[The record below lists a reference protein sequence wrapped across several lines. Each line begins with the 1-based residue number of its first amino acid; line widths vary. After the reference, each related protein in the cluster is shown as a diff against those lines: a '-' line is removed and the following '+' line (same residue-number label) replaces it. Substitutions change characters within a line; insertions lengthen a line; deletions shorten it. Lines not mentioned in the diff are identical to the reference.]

1 MSEPELSRLELA
13 LMRFGTVG
21 ELMALIARGGRW
33 WLLLAVVLILIGGG
47 VLMVLQALEVVLP
60 FLYV

>member
-1 MSEPELSRLELA
+1 MSSEPSKLELV

-33 WLLLAVVLILIGGG
+33 WLLLLGMVLLVGGL

>member
-1 MSEPELSRLELA
+1 MSEVEPSRLELV

-33 WLLLAVVLILIGGG
+33 WLLLLVMVLLVGGL